1 MTRRESIYIEGFSHE
16 NPVPA
21 GCRIGGLL
29 FTGVVHGGKDG
40 TDPASFPAE
49 FADECEQMFANV
61 AAILTAAGGTLDD
74 IAKFDIQL
82 GQSAHRGALN
92 ERWCA
97 LFPDPGRR
105 PARQVSV
112 GTNRPHIRV
121 QCEIVAVL
129 GDGDTA
135 EGEKHG

>member
-1 MTRRESIYIEGFSHE
+1 MAPRESIYIEGFSHE

-21 GCRIGGLL
+21 GCRVGDLL

-40 TDPASFPAE
+40 TDPTSFPAE
-49 FADECEQMFANV
+49 FADECAQMSANV
-61 AAILTAAGGTLDD
+61 AAVLAAVGGSLDD

-82 GQSAHRGALN
+82 GRSADRAVLN
-92 ERWCA
+92 EWWCA

-105 PARQVSV
+105 PARRVSV

-129 GDGDTA
+129 EDNA
-135 EGEKHG
+135 VKGEKHG